1 MKVTKRP
8 APPIAFVPVVI
19 EIILETEKEQTDWFR
34 LTSNNL
40 CIPNFL
46 RVSGRI
52 SAEDEQRLTLF
63 MSKLC
68 HPKEEKE

>member
-1 MKVTKRP
+1 MKVIKRP

-19 EIILETEKEQTDWFR
+19 EITLETEKEQTDWFR

-40 CIPNFL
+40 CIPGFL
-46 RVSGRI
+46 RTSGRI

-68 HPKEEKE
+68 HPKEENA